1 ALQMTDLPAGDWL
14 YELKFDGYRALALKA
29 GKEVRLISRNRTNFD
44 NDYPLLIDALK
55 SLTAKQA
62 RIDGEIAALDD
73 QGRASFQLLQSYGK
87 AKKTPLVYYAFDLLF
102 LDGADLRARPLAERR
117 KLLAR
122 LLRKAPDHI
131 RFSEELRGT
140 KEELL
145 QLARKFQLEG
155 LIAKRPDSPYEAGRR
170 SGPWV
175 KVKLTSHRTCSQEVA
190 AGARGLPARV
200 HR

>member
-1 ALQMTDLPAGDWL
+1 MTIKGGLPSSS
-14 YELKFDGYRALALKA
+14 F
-29 GKEVRLISRNRTNFD
+29 NREGQ
-44 NDYPLLIDALK
+44 K
-55 SLTAKQA
+55 H
-62 RIDGEIAALDD
+62 
-73 QGRASFQLLQSYGK
+73 
-87 AKKTPLVYYAFDLLF
+87 PLVYYDFDLLF
-102 LDGADLRARPLAERR
+102 LDGTDLRSRPLIERR
-117 KLLAR
+117 KQLAKLLK
-122 LLRKAPDHI
+122 KAPPNI